1 MMFLLLLPRKTI
13 THFQPY
19 IGEGNADFYGESKK
33 KYCVRTSLD
42 KETLLYFFL
51 VLRHLYQLKKQE
63 RVSKHILYFFFTTFN

>member
-51 VLRHLYQLKKQE
+51 VLRHLYQFKKARKNFQTYF
-63 RVSKHILYFFFTTFN
+63 IFFLYSV